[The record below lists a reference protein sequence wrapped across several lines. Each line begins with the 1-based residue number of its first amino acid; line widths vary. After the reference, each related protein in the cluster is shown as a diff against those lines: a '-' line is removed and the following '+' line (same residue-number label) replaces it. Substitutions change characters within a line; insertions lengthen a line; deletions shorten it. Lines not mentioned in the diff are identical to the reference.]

1 MKLNP
6 TKCAFGVSARKFPR
20 FMELQRLTSRLA
32 ALGHFI
38 ACFIDK
44 LRHFFLTLK
53 GASTLD
59 WIDECN
65 RSESLCTSR
74 PIWMNVEIGNQVE
87 YGIEYQS
94 RLSLKGQV
102 IVDFIVELP
111 KKQTHPIDH
120 FGEQWWTLHV
130 DGSSRVFGSGVGL
143 VLQSPTVELIEQA
156 IRLNFSTS
164 NNEAEYEA
172 MLAGLDLAL
181 MLAATKLEIRS
192 DSQLIVE

>member
-1 MKLNP
+1 
-6 TKCAFGVSARKFPR
+6 
-20 FMELQRLTSRLA
+20 
-32 ALGHFI
+32 
-38 ACFIDK
+38 
-44 LRHFFLTLK
+44 
-53 GASTLD
+53 
-59 WIDECN
+59 
-65 RSESLCTSR
+65 
-74 PIWMNVEIGNQVE
+74 MNVEIGNQVE

-130 DGSSRVFGSGVGL
+130 DGSSRVFGSRVGL

-156 IRLNFSTS
+156 VRLSFSTS

-192 DSQLIVE
+192 DSQLIIE